1 MYSLPSTHRLRK
13 KNWHCNP
20 NMSLILPQEAFFHK
34 GISSVSLE
42 ENIIL
47 SSNML
52 SNKVAPILVCWFKS
66 VSGYADTVSAAC
78 KPQPAHMFWMRASDW
93 IWLLWLLFCKYLPA
107 YRAGRHRLAKGEK
120 KKKREKIKG
129 WAFGVFS
136 TQPEHDTRPRKFNDR
151 FLYLNKNVFLWN
163 KRGGYCISLWTNFW
177 LILLSNKLSLRS
189 QKKIVV

>member
-1 MYSLPSTHRLRK
+1 MAGYLSIEWGRGEVWYSGLRCPIRSWWCELTGGLGDALVSKRDKWPKEVIKYALNPSCLVFPSFYTQTLK

-52 SNKVAPILVCWFKS
+52 SNKVAPISVCWFKS

-78 KPQPAHMFWMRASDW
+78 KPQPAHMFWMWASDW
-93 IWLLWLLFCKYLPA
+93 IWLLWLLFGKYLPA
-107 YRAGRHRLAKGEK
+107 CRAGRHRLATGEK
-120 KKKREKIKG
+120 KKKEGKDQRMSI
-129 WAFGVFS
+129 W
-136 TQPEHDTRPRKFNDR
+136 R
-151 FLYLNKNVFLWN
+151 
-163 KRGGYCISLWTNFW
+163 I
-177 LILLSNKLSLRS
+177 
-189 QKKIVV
+189 